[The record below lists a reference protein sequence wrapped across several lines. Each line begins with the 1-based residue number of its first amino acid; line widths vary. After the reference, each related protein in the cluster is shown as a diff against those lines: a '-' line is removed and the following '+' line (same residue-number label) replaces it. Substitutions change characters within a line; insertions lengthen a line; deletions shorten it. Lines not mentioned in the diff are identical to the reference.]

1 MSDRA
6 KPVGR
11 FPASARVR
19 KRTEFRE
26 IQTKGRRITTPHCIL
41 LLHARDRLASEEA
54 PTGSR
59 LGITAS
65 RKVGNAVTRNRAK
78 RLVREAFRA
87 TRELWQ
93 PDIDLVVIVRKAME
107 LKLADLVREWHD
119 VASLIERRT
128 ASARRDRDR
137 RGREVARGS

>member
-19 KRTEFRE
+19 KRSEFRE
-26 IQTKGRRITTPHCIL
+26 IQSKGRRITTQHCIL
-41 LLHARDRLASEEA
+41 LLRARDAATGDETI
-54 PTGSR
+54 TGSR

-65 RKVGNAVTRNRAK
+65 RKVGNAITRNRAK

-87 TRELWQ
+87 TRELWHS
-93 PDIDLVVIVRKAME
+93 DIDLVVIVRRPME
-107 LKLADLVREWHD
+107 LKLSDLVREWHD
-119 VASLIERRT
+119 VAALIERRT
-128 ASARRDRDR
+128 ASARRDRN
-137 RGREVARGS
+137 RGEVARGS